1 MAIEDAMCLSERFS
15 RLAPNLTLACLE
27 YERLRFERTC
37 RIQTVAR
44 EMGRLNHLSGEAARA
59 RDAVLA
65 GRDPDDHEGNAWI
78 FDGPQAAV
86 TAAPTNF
93 FGRHAEDLIDRP

>member
-1 MAIEDAMCLSERFS
+1 MAIEDAMCLAERFS
-15 RLAPNLTLACLE
+15 RHAPDLTLACLE
-27 YERLRFERTC
+27 YERSRFERTS

-59 RDAVLA
+59 RDALLA

-78 FDGPQAAV
+78 FDGPEAAV
-86 TAAPTNF
+86 TAEPTNF
-93 FGRHAEDLIDRP
+93 FGRHAWDPH